1 MIIIGFAKAIR
12 KNDEVAVVKTFS
24 QLLDL
29 IKRLRRERYYG
40 SIEISLKDG
49 KVTHAEK
56 RESIKVIDGE

>member
-1 MIIIGFAKAIR
+1 M
-12 KNDEVAVVKTFS
+12 VKTFS